1 MGRLSQR
8 IVGSLG
14 GIVALL
20 LAVPLLL
27 WITATDPIAAAKGR
41 AGAAGASL
49 LGSEVSDS
57 PLGGHARVRLR
68 ASDKNAEPVEIELSR
83 PFWSRHWQ

>member
-8 IVGSLG
+8 MIGGLG

-20 LAVPLLL
+20 LAIPVLL
-27 WITATDPIAAAKGR
+27 WITATDAIAAAKGR

-49 LGSEVSDS
+49 LGIEVSDR
-57 PLGGHARVRLR
+57 PLGGHAKVRFR
-68 ASDKNAEPVEIELSR
+68 ASDKNAGPVEIELSR
-83 PFWSRHWQ
+83 PFWSRHWR